1 MTGQE
6 EYLLANSAVELERLR
21 LQARVWEPEV
31 ELWLDKVGIQPG
43 WRCADLGC
51 GAMGILGPLSRR
63 VGSAGSV
70 TGVDRDAQQLA
81 AARAFVADDGLSNV
95 QIVEADA
102 FASALP
108 SESFDFTHARFLI
121 GPVGRADVLL
131 PEMVRIT
138 KPGGVIGLQEPDTA
152 SWTCY
157 PPGQSWDALKLAIR
171 TAFRRGGGDID
182 SGRQIYGM
190 LRKLGL
196 EEVRLRAAVIAL
208 CDRHPYMRLPVQF
221 ASSLRAR
228 IIGDGLM
235 SEAELDAAVAEC
247 EKIASDP
254 SAAVITFTVT
264 QTFGRK
270 PLVN

>member
-1 MTGQE
+1 MSEKQ

-31 ELWLDKVGIQPG
+31 EIWLDDVGIQSG
-43 WRCADLGC
+43 WHCVDLGC

-63 VGSAGSV
+63 VGPTGSIK
-70 TGVDRDAQQLA
+70 GVDRDAQQLA
-81 AARAFVADDGLSNV
+81 AARAYIADDSLSNV
-95 QIVEADA
+95 QIIEADA

-121 GPVGRADVLL
+121 GPVGRADALL

-157 PPGQSWDALKLAIR
+157 PPSQSWDALKVAIC
-171 TAFRRGGGDID
+171 TAFRNGGGDLD

-196 EEVRLRAAVIAL
+196 EEVRLRAAIIAL

-221 ASSLRAR
+221 ASSLRTR

-235 SEAELDAAVAEC
+235 NEAELDVAVAEC
-247 EKIASDP
+247 ETIAADP
-254 SAAVITFTVT
+254 SAVVITFTVT
-264 QTFGRK
+264 QAFGRK
-270 PLVN
+270 PMVN